1 MSNPNC
7 FCGGGTTSGV
17 GQHPNFRPING
28 FHQATM
34 ALGIAL
40 HTPYG
45 NRNDFTGTGGNA
57 LLQGI
62 DAWIFAGAG
71 DQTAAELSAAN

>member
-1 MSNPNC
+1 
-7 FCGGGTTSGV
+7 
-17 GQHPNFRPING
+17 
-28 FHQATM
+28 M

-45 NRNDFTGTGGNA
+45 NRNDFTATGGNA

-71 DQTAAELSAAN
+71 NQTAAELTAAN